1 MRELRRDGH
10 GKQGPA
16 ARRQAAVHSVRR
28 RPRKEAKAQA
38 AREARQFIHRR
49 EKATAVAEI
58 VKRML
63 YGFEDAKSVISRG
76 Q

>member
-1 MRELRRDGH
+1 
-10 GKQGPA
+10 
-16 ARRQAAVHSVRR
+16 VHSVRR